1 MLKKKDPNLMRKR
14 KKTAADEEGA
24 EPHKK
29 KRKTAADEEG
39 AEPRKKKREKNE
51 KANADVEA
59 TSHAAVKEAGLPDET
74 QANREAAAG
83 EEVGS
88 PSKKAWRPRANKAKT
103 HVKADVGETAEAVT
117 DPYIGP
123 TYSI

>member
-1 MLKKKDPNLMRKR
+1 MLMKKDPNLL
-14 KKTAADEEGA
+14 EEG
-24 EPHKK
+24 P
-29 KRKTAADEEG
+29 
-39 AEPRKKKREKNE
+39 EPRKKKRKKKE

-83 EEVGS
+83 EEAGS
-88 PSKKAWRPRANKAKT
+88 PPKKVWRPRAKNAET
-103 HVKADVGETAEAVT
+103 NVKADVDETADAVT

-123 TYSI
+123 TFSI